1 MWLVECLFSLTS
13 PEGSMRQRSRIMAT
27 LSAIS
32 VLLLALFLTRFSAAG
47 EVSAPD
53 SGSMMA
59 IASNGSLESLLPNG
73 NGDEGGPS
81 ATILDS
87 KDVNGVLG
95 SAVRSAADEDMGRIV
110 DVIVDRTGSARA
122 AVIDFGGF
130 LGVGSRKIAVDW
142 NAMRFGNDQ
151 HITLEMTRDQVK
163 SAPQYEIGKPIVVL
177 GASASLAQS
186 RITQRMPEQ

>member
-1 MWLVECLFSLTS
+1 M
-13 PEGSMRQRSRIMAT
+13 MAT

-32 VLLLALFLTRFSAAG
+32 VLLLALFVTRLSVAA
-47 EVSAPD
+47 EISTT
-53 SGSMMA
+53 GSSSMTA
-59 IASNGSLESLLPNG
+59 IASNGSLQSLLPDG
-73 NGDEGGPS
+73 NGDQSGPS
-81 ATILDS
+81 ATILDNR
-87 KDVNGVLG
+87 DVNGVLG
-95 SAVRSAADEDMGRIV
+95 NAVRSAADEDMGRIV

-142 NAMRFGNDQ
+142 NAMRFGNDK